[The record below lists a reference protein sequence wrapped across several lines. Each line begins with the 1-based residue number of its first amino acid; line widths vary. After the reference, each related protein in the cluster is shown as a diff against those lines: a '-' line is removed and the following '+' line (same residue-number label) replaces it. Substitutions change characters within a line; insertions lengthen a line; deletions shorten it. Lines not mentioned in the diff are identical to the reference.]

1 MVRRPG
7 IIAPEIAERFGAPL
21 STVQRQWKVHPQ
33 WPAPI
38 GKRGRWAE
46 YDAAAVEE
54 AVRRL
59 FRRAPLAE
67 QGDPE
72 DELTVADIAA
82 YTGLSESTVRSDIS
96 RGRLPRHD
104 DERDGVK
111 LWKRKT
117 IDAAMTGRRRYQRNA
132 ADDQ

>member
-7 IIAPEIAERFGAPL
+7 IIAPEIAERYGAPL
-21 STVQRQWKVHPQ
+21 ATVQRAWKVHPE

-46 YDAAAVEE
+46 YDADAVDE

-59 FRRAPLAE
+59 FRRAPLAG
-67 QGDPE
+67 QGHPE

-96 RGRLPRHD
+96 RGRLPRRD
-104 DERDGVK
+104 VERDGVK

-117 IDAAMTGRRRYQRNA
+117 IDAAMTGRRRYQRRD
-132 ADDQ
+132 DDQ